1 MERDIA
7 AAAVDATSRVEGF
20 AAEADVRIAQAGAGR
35 PALLLH
41 GGGGPPTVA
50 AFAKDLARH
59 CHVIT
64 PTHPGFGHT
73 NRPAEMA
80 SVKDLAR
87 LYVALLERADLR
99 DTLVIG
105 CSLGGWI
112 AAEMGVAK
120 SANIAGLVIVNAC
133 GIAVPGETVLDVF
146 SVAPSELASYSY
158 HAPDQYRVDMTK
170 LSEQQAATMR
180 SNFAALAAYG
190 RAQNMQDPDLRDRL
204 AAVQPP
210 ALVVW
215 GESDRVVTP
224 AYGRAYAAAFPN
236 GRFELIPECGHLPQ
250 IEQRQRLL
258 DIVTK
263 FGRTLSEPAARTH

>member
-1 MERDIA
+1 MVSNSA
-7 AAAVDATSRVEGF
+7 AAADAMARVQRF
-20 AAEADVRIAQAGAGR
+20 AAGADVKMEQAGAGR
-35 PALLLH
+35 PVLLLH
-41 GGGGPPTVA
+41 GGNGPISVS
-50 AFAKDLARH
+50 AFANDLAQH
-59 CHVIT
+59 CHVVT
-64 PTHPGFGHT
+64 PTHPGFDNT
-73 NRPAEMA
+73 TRPADMT

-112 AAEMGVAK
+112 AAEMGAAK
-120 SANIAGLVIVNAC
+120 PANMAGLVIVNAC

-146 SVAPSELASYSY
+146 SIAPSELASYSY
-158 HAPDQYRVDMTK
+158 HAPDRYRIDMTK
-170 LSEQQAATMR
+170 LTEQQAATMR

-204 AAVQPP
+204 AAVQAP

-215 GESDRVVTP
+215 GASDRVVTP

-258 DIVTK
+258 DLVAE
-263 FGRTLSEPAARTH
+263 FGRALREPATRSR